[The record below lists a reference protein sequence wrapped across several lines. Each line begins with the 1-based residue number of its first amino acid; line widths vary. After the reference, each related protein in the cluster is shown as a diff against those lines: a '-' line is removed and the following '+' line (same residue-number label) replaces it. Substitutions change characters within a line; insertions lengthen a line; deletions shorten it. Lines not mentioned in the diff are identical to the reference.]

1 MPSLF
6 ETFDLLTLL
15 IASVIMFAGGFTK
28 GAVGFAL
35 PMIAISGLGSFL
47 PAHTA
52 LAALILPVLLTNVWQ
67 TFRQGVGAAW
77 DTLYEFRLLIAV
89 LFVMIGLTAQLVVIL
104 PERVF
109 FLFLGGLVTG
119 FVILRLTGWTPPSP
133 ERNRRKT
140 EIGVGFFAGFAGG
153 LSGVWGPPILMY
165 LIALDTPKVKQVRAQ
180 GVSFVVGSVILT
192 GAHLRSGVLNEET
205 LPLSAFLVIPSFIG
219 MALGLSLQDRLDQ
232 ATFSRLTLIVLCLA
246 GLNLLRRG
254 LF

>member
-1 MPSLF
+1 MLSLI
-6 ETFDLLTLL
+6 ENYGYGPLVAAT
-15 IASVIMFAGGFTK
+15 VIMTCGGFTK

-52 LAALILPVLLTNVWQ
+52 LAALIVPVFVTNVWQ
-67 TFRQGVGAAW
+67 TFRQGIGAAW
-77 DTLYEFRLLIAV
+77 ETLCEFRVLIAT

-104 PERVF
+104 PEQLF
-109 FLFLGGLVTG
+109 FLFLGVLVTG
-119 FVILRLTGWTPPSP
+119 FVTLQLIGWRPPAPSG
-133 ERNRRKT
+133 RRGPV
-140 EIGVGFFAGFAGG
+140 EFGVGFFAGFSGG
-153 LSGVWGPPILMY
+153 LSGAWGPPILMY
-165 LIALDTPKVKQVRAQ
+165 LMALETPKVKQVRAQ

-205 LPLSAFLVIPSFIG
+205 TPLSIAMVAPSMAG
-219 MALGLSLQDRLDQ
+219 MALGLALQDRLEQ
-232 ATFSRLTLIVLCLA
+232 ATFRKATLIVLGLA

>member
-1 MPSLF
+1 M
-6 ETFDLLTLL
+6 DALLDTYGQATLL
-15 IASVIMFAGGFTK
+15 IATAIMLFGGFTK

-52 LAALILPVLLTNVWQ
+52 LAALILPVFITNLWQ

-77 DTLYEFRLLIAV
+77 ETFWEFRLLIGMV
-89 LFVMIGLTAQLVVIL
+89 FVTIALTAQLAAIIPDEVL
-104 PERVF
+104 
-109 FLFLGGLVTG
+109 FLFLGVVVTG
-119 FVILRLTGWTPPSP
+119 FGIVQLLGWKPPSP
-133 ERNRRKT
+133 DGARKPV
-140 EIGVGFFAGFAGG
+140 EFGVGLVSGFCGG

-180 GVSFVVGSVILT
+180 GVSFLVGGVILT
-192 GAHLRSGVLNEET
+192 AAHLRSGVLNEET
-205 LPLSAFLVIPSFIG
+205 TPLSLALVVPALIG
-219 MALGLSLQDRLDQ
+219 MALGLAFQDRLEQ
-232 ATFSRLTLIVLCLA
+232 KTFRRLTLIVLCIA